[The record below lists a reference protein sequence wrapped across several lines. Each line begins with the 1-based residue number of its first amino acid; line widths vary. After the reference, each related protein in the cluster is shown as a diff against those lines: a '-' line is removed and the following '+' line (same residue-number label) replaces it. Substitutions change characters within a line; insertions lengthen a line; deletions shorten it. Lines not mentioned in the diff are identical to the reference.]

1 MQFDNWVIVVESAFE
16 QKDLIKEDSSPHP
29 QLLQSEQGCAV
40 PCNGPV
46 IQETGTLLHEIKKYF
61 DFIFLTSSL
70 FFRKTLNQ
78 IRN

>member
-46 IQETGTLLHEIKKYF
+46 IQETGTLLHEI
-61 DFIFLTSSL
+61 
-70 FFRKTLNQ
+70 
-78 IRN
+78 